1 MVMEFLSNVWSVML
15 ELSPWLLL
23 GAAVS
28 GVLHV
33 LLPEGFIHRQLT
45 GRLGVLKAVLI
56 GVPLPLCSCGVIPA
70 GISLKRD
77 GASDGASIGFLTATP
92 QTGVDSILVSASFL
106 GWPFALSKV
115 AAALVTGMVGGGL
128 TDLAGGDPGS
138 APSEAS
144 RGAARREGLGGKA
157 LDALDHGV
165 DLVRMIWGWLV
176 FGVLVSAA
184 ISTWLPAGALSGLGG
199 AGIAAFLA
207 VLAASVPLYVCAT
220 ASVPIAAAL
229 VAGGMPT
236 GAAMVFLMAGP
247 ATNVATLGAVRR
259 AFGDRTLAIYLLNII
274 AGSITF
280 GLGYEALFGALD
292 ATHMHAHEH
301 GGGIGAL
308 WAVTLA
314 GMMLWFAG
322 EELRSRVEQRRAPA
336 NEQLVVGVEGMTCGG
351 CTSRLE
357 RQLRAAEGVESVAV
371 SLDNKQA
378 VVVGAISLDDIRLVI
393 EKAGFD
399 PV

>member
-1 MVMEFLSNVWSVML
+1 MAFVANVWSVML

-28 GVLHV
+28 GLMHV

-115 AAALVTGMVGGGL
+115 VAALVTGVVGGAL
-128 TDLAGGDPGS
+128 TDVAGGDPGA
-138 APSEAS
+138 APSEAGH
-144 RGAARREGLGGKA
+144 GAARREGIGGKVV
-157 LDALDHGV
+157 DALDHGV
-165 DLVRMIWGWLV
+165 DLVRMIWRWLV

-184 ISTWLPAGALSGLGG
+184 ISTWLPTGALSGLGG

-259 AFGDRTLAIYLLNII
+259 AFGDRTLGIYLLNII

-292 ATHMHAHEH
+292 ASHVHAHEH

-308 WAVTLA
+308 WAVILV
-314 GMMLWFAG
+314 GMMVWFAG
-322 EELRSRVEQRRAPA
+322 EELRSVLAQRRVPVAS
-336 NEQLVVGVEGMTCGG
+336 QLIIGVEGMTCGG
-351 CTSRLE
+351 CSSRLE
-357 RQLRAAEGVESVAV
+357 RQLRAVEGIESVSV
-371 SLDNKQA
+371 SLDDKKA
-378 VVVGAISLDDIRLVI
+378 VVVGAISLEEIRLIV

-399 PV
+399 PI